1 MIQCYIYDKCHL
13 IVLSLLCVTQGCA
26 ICNRSSKISIYLYI
40 PLAILLTLLS
50 ALAMFYFNV
59 GMSPVLDSWLFFVQV
74 NFVNLNRNNLIITWS
89 FEMKVSYL
97 VLQNEVIYFKD
108 FQRINVSTGL
118 HQA

>member
-1 MIQCYIYDKCHL
+1 MC
-13 IVLSLLCVTQGCA
+13 TQGCA

-74 NFVNLNRNNLIITWS
+74 NFMNLNRNNLIITWS
-89 FEMKVSYL
+89 VEM
-97 VLQNEVIYFKD
+97 
-108 FQRINVSTGL
+108 NVFLFRTSK
-118 HQA
+118 